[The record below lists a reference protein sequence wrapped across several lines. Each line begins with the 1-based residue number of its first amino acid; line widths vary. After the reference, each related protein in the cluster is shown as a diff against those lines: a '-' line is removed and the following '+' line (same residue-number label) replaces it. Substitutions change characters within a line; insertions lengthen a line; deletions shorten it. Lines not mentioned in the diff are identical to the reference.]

1 MTYDLSPAK
10 LADIKE
16 TAILTS
22 LVSDKE
28 IITFTLFLEFSVALF
43 IKKLKNVH
51 MFWPSDSTQPEMYFK
66 EVIKVMQRFSYKNV
80 VYTSKIW
87 KWPKCQSMGSLLNT
101 R

>member
-10 LADIKE
+10 LAAIKE

-51 MFWPSDSTQPEMYFK
+51 TF
-66 EVIKVMQRFSYKNV
+66 
-80 VYTSKIW
+80 
-87 KWPKCQSMGSLLNT
+87 
-101 R
+101 